1 MLDKTDDL
9 SLAVDSWLTQFET
22 ALAEPDDGA
31 LETLFHSDSYW
42 RDVLALS
49 WNIQTINGADAI
61 LKELTTHARRAA
73 PSGFAIDPDRRAPR
87 KVMRA
92 GTNAIEA
99 IFKFETGV
107 GRGSGIVRL
116 IPDEADGNTLK
127 AWTLLTDL
135 GELKGFEEQL
145 GTARPRGNAYSRDF
159 RGPNWLDLRKA
170 SAAYA
175 DHDPTVLVIG
185 GGQSGLCI
193 AARLKQLNV
202 DTLIVDREQRI
213 GDNWRKRYHALTLH
227 NQVQVNH
234 LPYMHF
240 PPNWP
245 TYIPKDKL
253 ANWFEAYVETMEL
266 NFWTG
271 TEFEGGSYN
280 EKEGRWTVTLRRAD
294 GSKRTMHPRHVVL
307 ATGVS
312 GIPSVPDIAGIKDF
326 AGEVMHSSQ
335 YDDGENWKGKR
346 AIVIGTGNSGH
357 DIAQDLCSSGA
368 EVTLVQRSPTLIV
381 SIEPSAQL
389 VYAPYNDGTLEDN
402 DLIATSMPLKLARK
416 SHAMTTEKSKKLDKE
431 LLEGLARVGFKLDFG
446 EDNTGWQFKY
456 LTRGG
461 GYYFNIGCSDM
472 IVKGEIALKQ
482 FADIDT
488 FVAYGAKMKSG
499 ETVAA
504 DLVVLATGYKRQEE
518 LVRKLFGEAV
528 EKRVGTIWGFG
539 DEQELR
545 NMYTRTG
552 QPGLW
557 FIAGGLAQCRI
568 GSKHLALQIKAIEE
582 GFLPRDVGP
591 RAALA

>member
-1 MLDKTDDL
+1 MLDKTDDI
-9 SLAVDSWLTQFET
+9 SVGADNWLVQFEE
-22 ALAEPDDGA
+22 ALARPDDG
-31 LETLFHSDSYW
+31 LLDGLFHRDSYW

-49 WNIQTINGADAI
+49 WSIQTLNGADAI
-61 LKELTTHARRAA
+61 LNELRSLAPRAA
-73 PSGFAIDPDRRAPR
+73 PRGFGIDPDRRAPR

-92 GTNAIEA
+92 GTHAIEA
-99 IFKFETGV
+99 IFKFETAV
-107 GRGSGIVRL
+107 GRGSGILRL
-116 IPDEADGNTLK
+116 IPDADDGNTLK
-127 AWTLLTDL
+127 AWTLLTEL

-145 GTARPRGNAYSRDF
+145 GVKRPRGNAYSRDF
-159 RGPNWLDLRKA
+159 RGPNWLDLRRA
-170 SAAYA
+170 QAEYA
-175 DHDPTVLVIG
+175 GHDPTVLVIG

-193 AARLKQLNV
+193 AARLEQLHV

-253 ANWFEAYVETMEL
+253 ANWFEAYVEALEL
-266 NFWTG
+266 NFWTE
-271 TEFEGGSYN
+271 TEFEGGSYD
-280 EKEGRWTVTLRRAD
+280 ETEGCWTVTLRRAD
-294 GSKRTMHPRHVVL
+294 GSKRVMHPRHVVL

-312 GIPSVPDIAGIKDF
+312 GIPNVPDIPGLKNF
-326 AGEVMHSSQ
+326 SGKVVHSSQ
-335 YDDGENWKGKR
+335 YDDGENWKRKR
-346 AIVIGTGNSGH
+346 AIVVGTGNSGH
-357 DIAQDLCSSGA
+357 DIAQDLYSSGA

-416 SHAMTTEKSKKLDKE
+416 SHAMVTEKSKELDKE

-461 GYYFNIGCSDM
+461 GYYFNVGCSDL
-472 IVKGEIALKQ
+472 IVKGEIALRQ
-482 FADIDT
+482 FADIDA
-488 FVAYGAKMKSG
+488 FVAEGATMKSG
-499 ETVAA
+499 ETLRA

-518 LVRKLFGEAV
+518 LVKKLFGEQVAA
-528 EKRVGTIWGFG
+528 RVGTIWGFG
-539 DEQELR
+539 EEQELR

-582 GFLPRDVGP
+582 GLLPRCG
-591 RAALA
+591 

>member
-461 GYYFNIGCSDM
+461 GYYFNVGCSDL

-499 ETVAA
+499 ETVGA

-539 DEQELR
+539 DGQELR